1 MFGQISKLRLKIIL
15 ISSNYTLKLCN
26 TTLASLKSRFLLVW
40 ALFGSYRGLIQ
51 ANRGE
56 KFDYRSHI
64 PIMAR
69 NKVNY

>member
-1 MFGQISKLRLKIIL
+1 MFGQTFKLRLKTIL
-15 ISSNYTLKLCN
+15 VCSNYILKLYN
-26 TTLASLKSRFLLVW
+26 TTPGSLKSILLVW